1 MRMKFLRIFPE
12 TCASTWCL
20 FSNSTLNMALGNG
33 SRTVAIT
40 SIASSL
46 LMHLSK
52 NYDASLRQNHWAV
65 LCDSYTVLEV
75 SAVASIHGHRGPLI
89 VENPRFWAA
98 GIYHR
103 LNRQNHSFFQRRSE
117 TLGPEIWNLR
127 LFVKARPDS
136 VPYKLANHAEAV
148 RLNVLL
154 NCCAYVANRV
164 ANLCLLDAF
173 VQRGFGY
180 FEQLPCLRR

>member
-52 NYDASLRQNHWAV
+52 NYDASLRQNHWSV
-65 LCDSYTVLEV
+65 FRDGNTVFEV
-75 SAVASIHGHRGPLI
+75 SAVAAIHGHRSPLVI
-89 VENPRFWAA
+89 QDPRFWPA
-98 GIYHR
+98 GIHHR
-103 LNRQNHSFFQRRSE
+103 LNRQDHSFFQR
-117 TLGPEIWNLR
+117 
-127 LFVKARPDS
+127 
-136 VPYKLANHAEAV
+136 
-148 RLNVLL
+148 
-154 NCCAYVANRV
+154 
-164 ANLCLLDAF
+164 
-173 VQRGFGY
+173 
-180 FEQLPCLRR
+180 